1 MNYDFIPGNK
11 PEKLSLVE
19 KAVAEAEHKIC
30 LLFSRGEH
38 LRVSTEI
45 IIFNDFHVP
54 SREEWTALTGSL
66 QELQQSEK
74 YKHSLLQSPHSPL
87 PSLDNKRP

>member
-38 LRVSTEI
+38 LRLLTEI

-54 SREEWTALTGSL
+54 RAAEEPG
-66 QELQQSEK
+66 Q
-74 YKHSLLQSPHSPL
+74 P
-87 PSLDNKRP
+87 

>member
-38 LRVSTEI
+38 LRDLTEI
-45 IIFNDFHVP
+45 IIFNDFHMP
-54 SREEWTALTGSL
+54 GREVWTALTGSL
-66 QELQQSEK
+66 QELQQSVK
-74 YKHSLLQSPHSPL
+74 YKHSTVSWLSSAKPQ
-87 PSLDNKRP
+87 